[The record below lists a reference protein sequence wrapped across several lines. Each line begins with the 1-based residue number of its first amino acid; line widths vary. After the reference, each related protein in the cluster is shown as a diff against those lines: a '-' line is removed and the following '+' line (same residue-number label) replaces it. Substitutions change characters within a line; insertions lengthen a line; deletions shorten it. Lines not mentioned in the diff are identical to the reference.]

1 MAIVKPFLCVRP
13 RPDIAA
19 RVAAL
24 PYDVY
29 SRGGGEARGG
39 AEPLSF
45 LRIDRLRPSFPTA
58 WIHTRTAF
66 TRRPGSCSRA

>member
-39 AEPLSF
+39 AGASVLSA
-45 LRIDRLRPSFPTA
+45 D
-58 WIHTRTAF
+58 
-66 TRRPGSCSRA
+66 RPG